1 MPYWQAKLLKM
12 TMAGR
17 EIRGFAPYPTWPSA
31 VISMALMAMS
41 AMSGKERQLV
51 RSVDAV
57 NYLRIPLNYHTAI
70 PIEAS
75 ILFMAGRQV

>member
-1 MPYWQAKLLKM
+1 M

-17 EIRGFAPYPTWPSA
+17 EIWGFAPYPAWPSA
-31 VISMALMAMS
+31 VTSMALMAMS
-41 AMSGKERQLV
+41 AMSGKKAI
-51 RSVDAV
+51 SS
-57 NYLRIPLNYHTAI
+57 LRRRGKPFKNTAINYHTAI